1 MEYLIGIDIGTSG
14 TKTVIFNRL
23 GETIASHTVEY
34 ELFQPEIGW
43 AEQRPEDW
51 WNAVCKTIK
60 ASIEKAKIS
69 PEDIKGIGLSGQ
81 MHGLVLLDRNNN
93 VIRPALLWCD
103 LRTAKECDE
112 IMDGV
117 GRSRILD
124 ITGNPVLPAFTAP
137 KIQWVKNHEKE
148 NFNKINKVLLPK
160 DYIKFMLTGEYCSE
174 YSDAS
179 GTSMLDIKKREW
191 SLEILDFLGLRIN
204 QLPSLKES
212 CEVMGYVNKRSSELT
227 GLKEG
232 TPVVGGAGDQ
242 AAGAIGN
249 GIVKKGMIS
258 ATVGTSG
265 VVFAYTDKVTID
277 REGRVQT
284 FCHAIPNTW
293 HVMGVTN
300 GAGLSFRWLRDNL
313 CDIEKSM
320 SLKMGRDP
328 YEFMTAEAEKV
339 PAGCMGLIYLPYIMG
354 ERTPHLNTKAK
365 GVLFGLSAIHT
376 KNHIIRAFMEG
387 VSYSLKDCL
396 SVINSMGIDAANIR
410 LSGGGARSELWKQI
424 LSDIFASRVSTVN
437 SKEGPALGVAILAAV
452 GTGIYKSIQ
461 EACDACIKEVSVKM
475 PIMENVN
482 IYKDFYGVYKNL
494 YVSLKEQYDITDAI
508 IRKYGK

>member
-137 KIQWVKNHEKE
+137 KIQWVKNHERE

-265 VVFAYTDKVTID
+265 VVFAYTVKVTI
-277 REGRVQT
+277 
-284 FCHAIPNTW
+284 
-293 HVMGVTN
+293 
-300 GAGLSFRWLRDNL
+300 
-313 CDIEKSM
+313 
-320 SLKMGRDP
+320 
-328 YEFMTAEAEKV
+328 
-339 PAGCMGLIYLPYIMG
+339 
-354 ERTPHLNTKAK
+354 
-365 GVLFGLSAIHT
+365 
-376 KNHIIRAFMEG
+376 
-387 VSYSLKDCL
+387 
-396 SVINSMGIDAANIR
+396 
-410 LSGGGARSELWKQI
+410 
-424 LSDIFASRVSTVN
+424 
-437 SKEGPALGVAILAAV
+437 LG
-452 GTGIYKSIQ
+452 
-461 EACDACIKEVSVKM
+461 M
-475 PIMENVN
+475 
-482 IYKDFYGVYKNL
+482 
-494 YVSLKEQYDITDAI
+494 
-508 IRKYGK
+508 